1 MGGKKGRASRLLRAG
16 SVRIPDGQRPAEAA
30 HAALR
35 DIQRYQGFCGT
46 DVSPFGLNLK

>member
-1 MGGKKGRASRLLRAG
+1 MGEAKKRGGRLLKAG
-16 SVRIPDGQRPAEAA
+16 SARVPDGTHRLETA

-35 DIQRYQGFCGT
+35 DIRRWQGFCGT